1 MYLSIQSNFLAVN
14 VQKLMMV
21 LSYAGQG
28 YSKLVS

>member
-21 LSYAGQG
+21 LSYPGHG
-28 YSKLVS
+28 YLVS